1 MCNPLFNNSSANPP
15 PKQNYYGIADTGTT
29 GNYITMNVP
38 LQDEKPISNGPI
50 VALPDSITMQATYSG
65 TLNVT

>member
-1 MCNPLFNNSSANPP
+1 MHNPLFNNSSANPP
-15 PKQNYYGIADTGTT
+15 SKQNHYGIANTGMT

-50 VALPDSITMQATYSG
+50 VAMPDDTTM
-65 TLNVT
+65 